1 MTSCDQGFDLTL
13 VSLLRRL
20 QASLGRS
27 SRALVALDL
36 AGIEGETREQRE
48 LVRALAVRAKP
59 LHWKNEPEI
68 ENDSAQA
75 TERRLQ
81 MARELRQSEAQ
92 VRQALR
98 LQAALLRRSQ
108 HKLRVMANMLADP
121 AANYGAPFVPGMQ
134 TLVCAAKRSSLGE

>member
-1 MTSCDQGFDLTL
+1 MTSCDTQDFDLTL

-27 SRALVALDL
+27 RRALVALDL
-36 AGIEGETREQRE
+36 AVIEDETREQWE
-48 LVRALAVRAKP
+48 LVRALALSSSETR
-59 LHWKNEPEI
+59 EI
-68 ENDSAQA
+68 GNGSAQLP
-75 TERRLQ
+75 EWRLEE
-81 MARELRQSEAQ
+81 AVDLRQSEAQ

-108 HKLRVMANMLADP
+108 HKLRVIANMLADP

-134 TLVCAAKRSSLGE
+134 APVRAAKRASLSE